1 MALCLAPSC
10 SAQWYLFPGSRGK
23 RDTTSASSTAK
34 PVNIDS
40 TMLFPGANPAD
51 SVKLYAEEEAP
62 AEFVLDIPEYID
74 LSMTMPFRNG
84 SQYSTSMMDFYCGA
98 LMAARDLGR
107 DGIKINFKVADLAER
122 EEEHQT
128 TLSIPDVLIG
138 PVSPDDILS
147 ELLLC
152 PEDRFIVSPLDPV
165 AAALADSG
173 AVIQAPATWERQ
185 ADESVE
191 WMRSEFH
198 FGDRL
203 VVIRESGAAVD
214 NSSAYILSKLAET
227 GIKCDTISYGIL
239 QGRNIFSTFEALSS
253 QNGTTHYF
261 ILSENEAF
269 VGDAVRNIS
278 MMTFRKHEVA
288 LYATSRLRS
297 FSTIE
302 AETLHDAKARIAT
315 GYYVDYQAPDVKKF
329 VLAYRAFFGAEPTAF
344 SFSGYDVTHYFVNI
358 CARYGRMWPM
368 KLSEYFENGLQSSF
382 RFEES
387 DKKGFVNQAV
397 RRLSYAPDYELTVT
411 R

>member
-51 SVKLYAEEEAP
+51 SVKLYAEEEEP

-147 ELLLC
+147 ALLLC

-185 ADESVE
+185 ADESVGG
-191 WMRSEFH
+191 MRPEFL
-198 FGDRL
+198 FGEKQGARPHTRL
-203 VVIRESGAAVD
+203 
-214 NSSAYILSKLAET
+214 
-227 GIKCDTISYGIL
+227 
-239 QGRNIFSTFEALSS
+239 
-253 QNGTTHYF
+253 
-261 ILSENEAF
+261 
-269 VGDAVRNIS
+269 
-278 MMTFRKHEVA
+278 
-288 LYATSRLRS
+288 
-297 FSTIE
+297 
-302 AETLHDAKARIAT
+302 
-315 GYYVDYQAPDVKKF
+315 APD
-329 VLAYRAFFGAEPTAF
+329 
-344 SFSGYDVTHYFVNI
+344 N
-358 CARYGRMWPM
+358 
-368 KLSEYFENGLQSSF
+368 
-382 RFEES
+382 
-387 DKKGFVNQAV
+387 
-397 RRLSYAPDYELTVT
+397 
-411 R
+411 